1 MLSLLSSIASIP
13 KISFQEE
20 ALPYTPVT
28 LNFSG
33 SGSVSGSDYPYTVTN
48 MRCAMTNFD
57 STNFTTTNTLW
68 CRYKLNNT
76 SFARIISFG
85 RLNDTNS
92 HAFISFS
99 GANYNNYDINVK
111 ISGSTLYNA
120 SVSIGSSANIYNLF
134 YVFTNTSGNMN
145 MKLFIYNSSG
155 SVLFNALNVNYTVA
169 SYNNNP
175 FQEFDYL
182 FENNFGGSAAV
193 NGGVLHFSAKFD
205 TALNTTEMSDYS
217 VAVI

>member
-13 KISFQEE
+13 KTIFEE
-20 ALPYTPVT
+20 TLPYTPIT

-33 SGSVSGSDYPYTVTN
+33 IGSVTGSDYPYTVTN
-48 MRCAMTNFD
+48 MRAAITNFD
-57 STNFTTTNTLW
+57 SSNFVNTGTLW

-76 SFARIISFG
+76 SFSRIISFG
-85 RLNDTNS
+85 RVSDTNS

-99 GANYNNYDINVK
+99 GTNYNNYDINVK

-120 SVSIGSSANIYNLF
+120 TVSIGSSSNIYNLF

-155 SVLFNALNVNYTVA
+155 SVLFYLLNINYTVA
-169 SYNNNP
+169 NYNTNP
-175 FQEFDYL
+175 FQEFYYL
-182 FENNFGGSAAV
+182 FENNFGGSSAL

-205 TALNTTEMSDYS
+205 TALSTTEMADYS
-217 VAVI
+217 VMTI